1 MKKQLGNLIG
11 NYTKQSTQNDNRLY
25 NQLYG
30 EDCGVKPIN
39 DTYNEIDI
47 TKYSWNV
54 IDNETFKEKI
64 RIVFEMVA
72 DALSKTL
79 GPYGSTTIIEKFGEM
94 HITKDG
100 WQVLKSIRFD
110 DFVCNNILMLLLR
123 ISAQVVIKVGDGSTS
138 SIVAA
143 NSFLKELDACGDT
156 FRDLRPKEFME
167 LMNSCV
173 KKIVENIYENAN
185 SIDRSSDFSEIYKLA
200 FVSTNGDDVIAK
212 MIQDLYI
219 KTGNPAIEYLKS
231 KTEKTYYEVID
242 GYTSNITYIDNI
254 FVTNDDGEC
263 VINEPLIL
271 MFDHKADVESS
282 LPIISAAAMKAAEKK
297 TRLVVIAPAYDKFL
311 LENIRKNIII
321 EYKSKGTS
329 TVVYARASL
338 VNNISHDMYNDF
350 SVLAGAQVISEQWAG
365 EVNETNIT
373 DYLGSVSEISIG
385 EKTTLISGF
394 TNRNENMYAKIIE
407 DATNKYNTAYEENES
422 RGIVDPK
429 LNEIKQR
436 LMKLK
441 CSMGVIYV
449 GGNTTLEKTANY
461 DLVED
466 AVKACESAY
475 NHGYNCGGNLVI
487 PFITDKILSNDL
499 ATESSRMSV
508 EENTMYLMI
517 GNAFRNVYQTVLR
530 NRFGDDEDMISDV
543 LETCLKTDGRTE
555 PECYDLIKNE
565 YSKNIINSC
574 ETDIEIL
581 RAASSIISLLISSN
595 QYISIN
601 TESAN

>member
-1 MKKQLGNLIG
+1 MKFSQDSLNFSDA
-11 NYTKQSTQNDNRLY
+11 T
-25 NQLYG
+25 YG
-30 EDCGVKPIN
+30 EECVC
-39 DTYNEIDI
+39 DTNNALFSP
-47 TKYSWNV
+47 KSYSWNV
-54 IDNETFKEKI
+54 IDDNTFKEKI
-64 RIVFEMVA
+64 RIVFDMVA
-72 DALSKTL
+72 NALSKTL

-143 NSFLKELDACGDT
+143 NSFLRELDAQTDA
-156 FRDLRPKEFME
+156 FKHIRPKEFMA

-173 KKIVENIYENAN
+173 KIIVDEIYSNAH
-185 SIDRSSDFSEIYKLA
+185 SIDRSGTFQEIYDLA
-200 FVSTNGDDVIAK
+200 YVSTNGDSEIAK
-212 MIQDLYI
+212 MIKELYVE
-219 KTGNPAIEYLKS
+219 TGNPAIEYLKS
-231 KTEKTYYEVID
+231 KTEKTYFEIIN

-263 VINEPLIL
+263 VVSNPLIL
-271 MFDHKADVESS
+271 MFDHKADVETS
-282 LPIISAAAMKAAEKK
+282 LPIISAAAMKAAEQN
-297 TRLVVIAPAYDKFL
+297 TRLVVVAPAYDKFL
-311 LENIRKNIII
+311 LDNIRKNVVI

-329 TVVYARASL
+329 TVVYTRATL

-350 SVLAGAQVISEQWAG
+350 AVLAGAQVISEQWAE

-373 DYLGSVSEISIG
+373 DFLGAVSEINIG
-385 EKTTLISGF
+385 EKTTLIRGF
-394 TNRNENMYAKIIE
+394 EKRNDNMYQKIIE
-407 DATNKYNTAYEENES
+407 DATNKYNAMFEENES

-429 LNEIKQR
+429 LNELKQR
-436 LMKLK
+436 MMKLK

-466 AVKACESAY
+466 AVKACESAF
-475 NHGYNCGGNLVI
+475 NHGYNCGGNLII
-487 PFITDKILSNDL
+487 PYVVNQILKDRINISADEY
-499 ATESSRMSV
+499 AMFS
-508 EENTMYLMI
+508 MI
-517 GNAFRNVYQTVLR
+517 KNAFINVYETVLM
-530 NRFGDDEDMISDV
+530 NKF
-543 LETCLKTDGRTE
+543 KTDDNTIDIDE
-555 PECYDLIKNE
+555 FVNKSLADDMFAPICYDLVTDRFSDK
-565 YSKNIINSC
+565 IINSC

-581 RAASSIISLLISSN
+581 RATSSIISLLISSN

-601 TESAN
+601 TETPN